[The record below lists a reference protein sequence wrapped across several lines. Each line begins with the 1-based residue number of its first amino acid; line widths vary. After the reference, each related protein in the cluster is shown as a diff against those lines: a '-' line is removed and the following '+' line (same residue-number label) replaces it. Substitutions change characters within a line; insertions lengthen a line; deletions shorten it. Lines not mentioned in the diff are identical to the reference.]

1 MITIKK
7 KHNITL
13 NKNFIDQFNSVIRFA
28 YNRIIKDKII
38 KQSELEQLVKNKMSN
53 INELDASWIKS
64 AVKKATELS
73 REGKLYFGGKKQFF
87 KRKYK
92 KIENIDKNFPIEMLG
107 SASDG
112 GNRKARLND
121 NILIFKINKNN
132 HIEIKL
138 DLSKNERK
146 MLNVIQDQAKE
157 KKEYFN
163 IKLDNKYI
171 YISFNEP
178 VIEKHSYIKDRY
190 LGIDLNPNFIA
201 VSITDYGFKDVFKEI
216 IDLKE
221 LNKLNKNKKEY
232 ELSIISKHVINLC
245 KHYSV
250 ERVCLEELSMSSKN
264 YKRGKN
270 YNRLLNNDWNR
281 NFFVNNLCKWL
292 NINDIKC
299 SMVNPFYTS
308 FMGQIKNEADYDS
321 IAASKEIAF
330 RGYLMNKGINVYN
343 YVNEFLSGLVTTRWK
358 EMLLEGSTFKDL
370 YTYFKKK
377 SGDSYRF
384 LFNDVEKTKWSYFRL
399 NSYKSMIKVFDVI

>member
-1 MITIKK
+1 
-7 KHNITL
+7 
-13 NKNFIDQFNSVIRFA
+13 
-28 YNRIIKDKII
+28 
-38 KQSELEQLVKNKMSN
+38 
-53 INELDASWIKS
+53 
-64 AVKKATELS
+64 
-73 REGKLYFGGKKQFF
+73 
-87 KRKYK
+87 
-92 KIENIDKNFPIEMLG
+92 MLG

-112 GNRKARLND
+112 GNRKSELND
-121 NILIFKINKNN
+121 NILIFKINRNN
-132 HIEIKL
+132 HVEIKL

-201 VSITDYGFKDVFKEI
+201 ISIDDQGFKDIFKEI

-221 LNKLNKNKKEY
+221 LNKSNKNKKEY

-245 KHYSV
+245 KHYQV
-250 ERVCLEELSMSSKN
+250 ERVCLEELNISSKN
-264 YKRGKN
+264 YKKGKT
-270 YNRLLNNDWNR
+270 YNKLLNNDWNR
-281 NFFVNNLCKWL
+281 NYFVNNLCKWL

-308 FMGQIKNEADYDS
+308 FMGQIKNMEDYDS
-321 IAASKEIAF
+321 IAASKEISF
-330 RGYLMNKGINVYN
+330 RGYLMNRGINVYN
-343 YVNEFLSGLVTTRWK
+343 YVNEFLSGLVSTHWK
-358 EMLLEGSTFKDL
+358 EMLPEGSTFKDL

-377 SGDSYRF
+377 SGNSYRF
-384 LFNDVEKTKWSYFRL
+384 LFNELEKLKWSCFRL
-399 NSYKSMIKVFDVI
+399 NSYKSMIKVFDM